1 MGGIRARGR
10 NPQLRRRRPT
20 RPAIIDNVR
29 EYDPDL
35 AQKIL
40 DEMFVFENL
49 LEIDDRGIQLLLRE
63 VQSDALI
70 IALKGASPAA
80 RKGLQEHVAA
90 RRRNA
95 ARRPRIEGPGAPVR
109 SRERAEG
116 NPQSRAPPCRRR
128 ADPAR
133 RRRRRRRR
141 DGEVTGRTLAETLIR
156 EQAESFALL
165 VSQLD
170 QDISALGHSVA
181 DELLA
186 LAMEIARKMVGHT
199 LAVKPEVVVE
209 IVQQA
214 LAQLPVQHVTIALH
228 PEDASLARQ
237 YAGEILAHAGHRIHE
252 SPKLKRG
259 DVLLDAGGSHLDAT
273 LATRWQRALD
283 GLGPVSN
290 WDSLPAAHHEPADK
304 EPPLRAETSV
314 KPEALVEP
322 VEPAAPVIAAEA
334 AESDEPAKP

>member
-1 MGGIRARGR
+1 MSARGLTAWER
-10 NPQLRRRRPT
+10 WELASFDDKPT
-20 RPAIIDNVR
+20 ASTTDPAIAV
-29 EYDPDL
+29 
-35 AQKIL
+35 
-40 DEMFVFENL
+40 
-49 LEIDDRGIQLLLRE
+49 
-63 VQSDALI
+63 
-70 IALKGASPAA
+70 SPAPTSGQVPA
-80 RKGLQEHVAA
+80 QPAGPTPAELELAAVRDAAYQEAFMQGKK
-90 RRRNA
+90 
-95 ARRPRIEGPGAPVR
+95 EGFDAGHK
-109 SRERAEG
+109 EG
-116 NPQSRAPPCRRR
+116 YSAGHS
-128 ADPAR
+128 
-133 RRRRRRRR
+133 